1 MSVSNVTTQ
10 LGSKKTYDN
19 SYESYIIRINDP
31 KEGKVIES
39 GSIKEI
45 VIEENLFSLL
55 PTLRLEVEDQGAFF
69 ASYNLKNGDK
79 IYFMVT
85 PCIEEKGSDPKPY
98 IDTVFVIQNISCM
111 PMGNNNNYQ
120 YIIIGI
126 FDAQPYLNEVS
137 SYPKTTTESL
147 IEQNRMRSHEAIREI
162 LDDTTLKLVN
172 RVDGDD
178 NSLWLNCTKTRA
190 QCIEKILDHA
200 WIELGDA
207 PILYTDV
214 FGNAYY
220 SSIKYLAQSKK
231 LCQFTAV
238 KNYIDN
244 LKEENGADNEELI
257 YPFTSVEY
265 LHAAGPILNQ
275 GGYKVKANYYTPYNA
290 LSLFDEDIKDK
301 EIDIMSLLMDIV
313 AQGDLD
319 VTSIATAQMADGL
332 TKGKFREA
340 VYQQDDPYIAS
351 QSNKAASQMDRLTR
365 NIDAGI
371 YFKEYHDHY
380 DVAPVHNEMIR
391 RSFFQNF
398 VNMTFDVHRM
408 PTKFQLGKCRPTLG
422 DKVYIDFSNA
432 ENVDKIH
439 SGNYIIAGLAHHFKS
454 FQSYTIKAICVTD
467 GVFGKGILDENPSDV
482 KEKSKTSNDVKAE
495 KVETGKQDNIN
506 KAMAT
511 SVSKSSSDTL
521 RVSSNASVSIAHK

>member
-19 SYESYIIRINDP
+19 AYESYIIRLNDP

-39 GSIKEI
+39 ASIKEI

-69 ASYNLKNGDK
+69 ASYNIKNGDK
-79 IYFMVT
+79 IYFLVT
-85 PCIEEKGSDPKPY
+85 PCIEDKGSDPKPY
-98 IDTVFVIQNISCM
+98 IDTVFVVQNVSCV
-111 PMGNNNNYQ
+111 PSGHSNNYQ
-120 YIIIGI
+120 YVIIGI
-126 FDAQPYLNEVS
+126 FDAQPYLNEIS

-172 RVDGDD
+172 RVDGND

-200 WIELGDA
+200 WIEEGDA

-220 SSIKYLAQSKK
+220 NSIKTLAQQKK
-231 LCQFTAV
+231 LCSFTDV
-238 KNYIDN
+238 KNYIDTIKDKTDERED
-244 LKEENGADNEELI
+244 LL
-257 YPFTSVEY
+257 YPFTSLEY

-380 DVAPVHNEMIR
+380 DVAPIHNEMIR

-398 VNMTFDVHRM
+398 VNMTVDVHRL
-408 PTKFQLGKCRPTLG
+408 PRTFQNGKCRPTLG
-422 DKVYIDFSNA
+422 DKINLDFSDA

-439 SGNYIIAGLAHHFKS
+439 SGNYIIAGISHHFKA
-454 FQSYTIKAICVTD
+454 FQSYTLKFVCVTD
-467 GVFGKGILDENPSDV
+467 GVFGKGLLDENQED
-482 KEKSKTSNDVKAE
+482 KKL
-495 KVETGKQDNIN
+495 QD
-506 KAMAT
+506 K
-511 SVSKSSSDTL
+511 
-521 RVSSNASVSIAHK
+521 